1 MSAEL
6 TIDELRQLGQKIAED
21 PEMVYQLGAEQ
32 SAQLRKY
39 LHPLGNVITTK
50 KCYVNIGLVNWREK
64 YLRKIHM
71 TALVGYLFRTLEEY
85 EPEIE
90 LEKERKT
97 HELRLNALP
106 KDAPA
111 EYVAAVHEE
120 HKFKCEMIKKSAKG
134 IIKQFLD
141 RNFEYNPDQH
151 LRGAHTEN
159 KKDPERVSKDEAIRK
174 CCALPVIDSKLQA
187 KPNETFN
194 YMKNH
199 IMNTY
204 QATSDATQ
212 CVKNILRVILDP
224 NVSRDDQQGILLKK
238 YDTLR
243 SITVDLKKIA
253 EPLAAVGTLSA
264 LTHNPPADVFHQFDR
279 YLTNHYEQL
288 REVVQ
293 ALYDEKPDIEYSAIV
308 YDAFKTSEAA
318 REHRIQHEGEFRTE
332 VLTLENSCVQLIG
345 PFKENRQ
352 RVDFYNKNTEVMKR
366 MMEQLESDHKLGAD
380 LMNKQVKSQ
389 KKKNILEAGP
399 DAPGLAEYSRAMNT
413 VAELGAKKVLTK
425 EEADT
430 IAAQKKIAQDIKE
443 DYEVPDDAIQVD
455 MFFPQDGKLAKTK
468 FYTQAE
474 APTFM
479 QDPSRMNEP
488 YQPRRDDS
496 ESMDAAYTTK
506 TIVSRTGEKKEIK
519 VPKTIVPKTPD
530 FS

>member
-1 MSAEL
+1 MSAQLSTE
-6 TIDELRQLGQKIAED
+6 ELRQLGQKIAED
-21 PEMVYQLGAEQ
+21 PEMVYGLEPEQ
-32 SAQLRKY
+32 AAQLRKY

-90 LEKERKT
+90 LEKERKV
-97 HELRLNALP
+97 HEMRLAALP

-111 EYVAAVHEE
+111 ELVAAKHEE
-120 HKFKCEMIKKSAKG
+120 HKFMCDMIKKSAKG
-134 IIKQFLD
+134 LIKQFLD
-141 RNFEYNPDQH
+141 RNFEYNPDYH

-159 KKDPERVSKDEAIRK
+159 KKDPERMSKDEVIRK
-174 CCALPVIDSKLQA
+174 YCALPVIDSKLEA
-187 KPNETFN
+187 KSNETFN

-199 IMNTY
+199 IMNIY
-204 QATSDATQ
+204 QASTEATQ
-212 CVKNILRVILDP
+212 CVHNILRVVLDP
-224 NVSRDDQQGILLKK
+224 TISREDQQGILLKK
-238 YDTLR
+238 YATMKN
-243 SITVDLKKIA
+243 ITEDLQKIA
-253 EPLAAVGTLSA
+253 EPLGTVGVLSA
-264 LTHNPPADVFHQFDR
+264 LKHNPPADVFHQFDR
-279 YLTNHYEQL
+279 YLTNHYEQI

-308 YDAFKTSEAA
+308 YDSFKTSEAA
-318 REHRIQHEGEFRTE
+318 REHRIQHESEFRTE

-389 KKKNILEAGP
+389 KKKNIMEAGP
-399 DAPGLAEYSRAMNT
+399 DAPGLAEYSRAMNV

-425 EEADT
+425 EEAEA

-479 QDPSRMNEP
+479 QDPSRMDEP
-488 YQPRRDDS
+488 YQPRRDDG
-496 ESMDAAYTTK
+496 ETLETAYSTK
-506 TIVSRTGEKKEIK
+506 TIVSRDGKKKQIK
-519 VPKTIVPKTPD
+519 VATKHP
-530 FS
+530 